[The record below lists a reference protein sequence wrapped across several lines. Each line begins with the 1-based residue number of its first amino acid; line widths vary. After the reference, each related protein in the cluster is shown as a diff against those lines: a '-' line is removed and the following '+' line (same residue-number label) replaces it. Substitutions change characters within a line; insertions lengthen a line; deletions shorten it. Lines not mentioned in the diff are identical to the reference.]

1 MNNTVLVTGGAGYIG
16 SHVCKAL
23 AAKGFKPVSYDN
35 LCSGNKDH
43 VRWGPLEIGD
53 IRDQA
58 RLDDVIKAY
67 QPEAIM
73 HFASLIQVG
82 ESVVNPS
89 KYYDNN
95 VFGSFC
101 LLNAAWRH
109 NIRQLVFSSTAA
121 VYGVPHSDA
130 ISEDHPLRP
139 ANPYGHTKLA
149 VENMI
154 RDYAAA
160 YNLNYAILRY
170 FNAAGADISGEI
182 GSFYKVDTHIIP
194 LLMSIA
200 SGNAKEIRI
209 FGADYP
215 SPDGTAVRDYIHVQ
229 DLAEAHILALLHI
242 RNQNS
247 RLTLNIGTGEGH
259 TVQDVLNMARRVTR
273 HSIPARSSPR
283 RSGDPHRLV
292 ANATQA
298 RNLLMWKPLYSD
310 LHTIVSS
317 AWQWQQKK
325 RALDLKVHDRIQEG
339 RLMSHT
345 SRLIAKDIFFWLIAP
360 QVCSHLCVPGVW
372 RHGNTFHTWPAASL

>member
-1 MNNTVLVTGGAGYIG
+1 MNNTVLITGGAGYIG

-23 AAKGFKPVSYDN
+23 AAKGFNPVTYDN
-35 LCSGNKDH
+35 LCSGNKSH
-43 VRWGPLEIGD
+43 VLWGPLEIGD
-53 IRDQA
+53 IRDQT
-58 RLDDVIKAY
+58 RLSEVIRLH

-73 HFASLIQVG
+73 HFAALIQVG
-82 ESVVNPS
+82 ESVVNPT
-89 KYYDNN
+89 KYYENN

-101 LLNAAWRH
+101 LLNAAQKH

-121 VYGVPHSDA
+121 VYGLPNSDA
-130 ISEDHPLRP
+130 ISEGHPLRP
-139 ANPYGHTKLA
+139 VNPYGHTKLA

-170 FNAAGADISGEI
+170 FNAAGADITGEI

-200 SGNAKEIRI
+200 SGNTKEISI
-209 FGADYP
+209 LGTDYP

-242 RNQNS
+242 REQNS

-259 TVQDVLNMARRVTR
+259 TVQDVVNMARRVTK
-273 HSIPARSSPR
+273 HPIPARSSPR
-283 RSGDPHRLV
+283 RSGDPHKLV
-292 ANATQA
+292 ADATQA
-298 RNLLMWKPLYSD
+298 RNLLKWKPLYSD
-310 LHTIVSS
+310 LHTIVST

-325 RALDLKVHDRIQEG
+325 MGLNLKVME
-339 RLMSHT
+339 
-345 SRLIAKDIFFWLIAP
+345 SR
-360 QVCSHLCVPGVW
+360 
-372 RHGNTFHTWPAASL
+372 RAS